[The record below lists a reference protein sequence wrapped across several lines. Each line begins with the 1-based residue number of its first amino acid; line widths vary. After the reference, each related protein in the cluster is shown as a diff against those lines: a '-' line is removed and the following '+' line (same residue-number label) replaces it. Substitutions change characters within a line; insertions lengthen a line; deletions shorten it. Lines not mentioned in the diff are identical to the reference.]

1 MLCATMAVTTTMG
14 VDLGFS
20 WVFLGVFPFDFLSY
34 SCYSKN
40 LGKLQIGPLES
51 LGHRE
56 SGTAIPSSG
65 DSSQPSNE
73 PFEGGHSTPF
83 SRHFLNKKIL
93 WTSFLDPNF
102 LVLSL
107 SPWGGRKLW
116 PPFGA
121 NFETRRKLQSQQTR
135 QLERE
140 DERAE
145 AQLFSG
151 RFDINLVALWVGK
164 ERALKPFLQLFITL
178 DQKVCLIPELRFPIP
193 TLLNKKKVIFLPP
206 VDFFSK
212 N

>member
-1 MLCATMAVTTTMG
+1 M
-14 VDLGFS
+14 
-20 WVFLGVFPFDFLSY
+20 
-34 SCYSKN
+34 
-40 LGKLQIGPLES
+40 GPLES

-73 PFEGGHSTPF
+73 PFEGGYSTPF
-83 SRHFLNKKIL
+83 SRHFLNKKFL

-145 AQLFSG
+145 AQ
-151 RFDINLVALWVGK
+151 I
-164 ERALKPFLQLFITL
+164 
-178 DQKVCLIPELRFPIP
+178 
-193 TLLNKKKVIFLPP
+193 IFR
-206 VDFFSK
+206 K
-212 N
+212 I

>member
-1 MLCATMAVTTTMG
+1 M
-14 VDLGFS
+14 
-20 WVFLGVFPFDFLSY
+20 
-34 SCYSKN
+34 
-40 LGKLQIGPLES
+40 GPLES

-102 LVLSL
+102 LVLFL

-121 NFETRRKLQSQQTR
+121 TFETR
-135 QLERE
+135 
-140 DERAE
+140 
-145 AQLFSG
+145 
-151 RFDINLVALWVGK
+151 
-164 ERALKPFLQLFITL
+164 
-178 DQKVCLIPELRFPIP
+178 
-193 TLLNKKKVIFLPP
+193 
-206 VDFFSK
+206 
-212 N
+212 

>member
-1 MLCATMAVTTTMG
+1 M
-14 VDLGFS
+14 
-20 WVFLGVFPFDFLSY
+20 
-34 SCYSKN
+34 
-40 LGKLQIGPLES
+40 GPLES

-145 AQLFSG
+145 AQ
-151 RFDINLVALWVGK
+151 I
-164 ERALKPFLQLFITL
+164 
-178 DQKVCLIPELRFPIP
+178 
-193 TLLNKKKVIFLPP
+193 IFR
-206 VDFFSK
+206 K
-212 N
+212 I

>member
-1 MLCATMAVTTTMG
+1 M
-14 VDLGFS
+14 
-20 WVFLGVFPFDFLSY
+20 
-34 SCYSKN
+34 
-40 LGKLQIGPLES
+40 GPLES

-56 SGTAIPSSG
+56 SITAIASSG

-116 PPFGA
+116 PPFTA
-121 NFETRRKLQSQQTR
+121 TFETRWKLQSQQTR

-145 AQLFSG
+145 AQLFLEDLTSIWWRCG
-151 RFDINLVALWVGK
+151 LVKKGLWSPLFRFS
-164 ERALKPFLQLFITL
+164 QLST
-178 DQKVCLIPELRFPIP
+178 KRSVWYRNCGSRFPIY
-193 TLLNKKKVIFLPP
+193 
-206 VDFFSK
+206 
-212 N
+212 